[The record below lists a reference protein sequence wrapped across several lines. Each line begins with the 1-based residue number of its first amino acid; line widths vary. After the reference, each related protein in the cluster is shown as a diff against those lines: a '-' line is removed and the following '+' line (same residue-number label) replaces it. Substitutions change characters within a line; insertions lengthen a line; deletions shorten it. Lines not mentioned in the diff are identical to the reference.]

1 MDIGWDFI
9 NAWLYIYI
17 YIYIYK
23 IDCFFMN
30 EWLKLIIWQKKG
42 YFRKKKL
49 DSKMIV
55 LTCKKHLTLCGID
68 HAYLLME
75 NYGLMS

>member
-1 MDIGWDFI
+1 
-9 NAWLYIYI
+9 
-17 YIYIYK
+17 
-23 IDCFFMN
+23 
-30 EWLKLIIWQKKG
+30 
-42 YFRKKKL
+42 
-49 DSKMIV
+49 MIV